1 MIIRRITPADC
12 DAIAALEARLFAT
25 ALDQPRLMALQTNP
39 VFCGFVDLVPYQDQ
53 PQSTLADDLNSY
65 LGGYLLATIIDDE
78 AEILSIGVTP
88 DRQRQGVGKRLLQ
101 RFFDY
106 GASWNMATVLL
117 EVAEDNLPALG
128 LYRDF
133 GFAEFG
139 RRNGYYKHGNQ
150 KIDAIMMKWC
160 RAEAFP

>member
-1 MIIRRITPADC
+1 MIRRITPADC

-39 VFCGFVDLVPYQDQ
+39 VFCGLVDLVPDRDQ
-53 PQSTLADDLNSY
+53 PQLTSADDFASY
-65 LGGYLLATIIDDE
+65 LGGYLLAMMIDGE

-101 RFFDY
+101 CFFDY
-106 GASWNMATVLL
+106 GTSRNMAKAVL
-117 EVAEDNLPALG
+117 EVAEDNVPAFG

-133 GFAEFG
+133 GFVEFG
-139 RRNGYYKHGNQ
+139 RRKDY
-150 KIDAIMMKWC
+150 
-160 RAEAFP
+160 

>member
-1 MIIRRITPADC
+1 MIRRIAPADC

-25 ALDQPRLMALQTNP
+25 ALDQARLMALQANP
-39 VFCGFVDLVPYQDQ
+39 VFCGFVDLVPEQDQ
-53 PQSTLADDLNSY
+53 PQSTSADDLASY
-65 LGGYLLATIIDDE
+65 LGGYLLAMMIDDE

-88 DRQRQGVGKRLLQ
+88 DRQRQGVGKLLLQ
-101 RFFDY
+101 HFFEH
-106 GASWNMATVLL
+106 GTSQNMTRVVL
-117 EVAEDNLPALG
+117 EVAEDNVPALG

-133 GFAEFG
+133 GFAAFG
-139 RRNGYYKHGNQ
+139 RRKGYYKQGNQ

>member
-1 MIIRRITPADC
+1 MIRRITPADC
-12 DAIAALEARLFAT
+12 DAIATLEARLFAT
-25 ALDQPRLMALQTNP
+25 ALDQARLMGLQSNP
-39 VFCGFVDLVPYQDQ
+39 VFCGFVDLVPDQDQ
-53 PQSTLADDLNSY
+53 PQSISAGDLAPYLN
-65 LGGYLLATIIDDE
+65 GYLLATMIDSE

-101 RFFDY
+101 HFFEH
-106 GASWNMATVLL
+106 GTSQNMTRVVL
-117 EVAEDNLPALG
+117 EVAEDNVPALG

-133 GFAEFG
+133 GFAAFG
-139 RRNGYYKHGNQ
+139 RRKGYYKQGNQ

>member
-1 MIIRRITPADC
+1 MIRRITPADC

-39 VFCGFVDLVPYQDQ
+39 VFFGFVNLVPDQDQ
-53 PQSTLADDLNSY
+53 PQSKLADDIKSY

-101 RFFDY
+101 HFFDH
-106 GASWNMATVLL
+106 GVCRNMARVSL
-117 EVAEDNLPALG
+117 EVADDNVPALG
-128 LYRDF
+128 LYRNF
-133 GFAEFG
+133 GFVEFG
-139 RRNGYYKHGNQ
+139 RRKGYYKQDNQ

-160 RAEAFP
+160 RAEAFS

>member
-1 MIIRRITPADC
+1 MAPNHRPIWIVADP
-12 DAIAALEARLFAT
+12 DRVPDRQNHKKPGWTAIPSGA
-25 ALDQPRLMALQTNP
+25 
-39 VFCGFVDLVPYQDQ
+39 PYQDQ

-101 RFFDY
+101 RFFDF
-106 GASWNMATVLL
+106 GASRNMAKALL
-117 EVAEDNLPALG
+117 EVAEDNVAALE
-128 LYRDF
+128 LYHDF

-139 RRNGYYKHGNQ
+139 RRTDYYKQGNQ

>member
-1 MIIRRITPADC
+1 MIRHIAPADC

-25 ALDQPRLMALQTNP
+25 ALDQASLMALQVNP
-39 VFCGFVDLVPYQDQ
+39 VFCGFVDLVTDQDQ
-53 PQSTLADDLNSY
+53 PQSISADDLASQLN
-65 LGGYLLATIIDDE
+65 GYLLATMIDDE

-101 RFFDY
+101 RFFEH
-106 GASWNMATVLL
+106 GTSQNMTRVVL
-117 EVAEDNLPALG
+117 EVAEDNVPAVK

-133 GFAEFG
+133 GFVEFG
-139 RRNGYYKHGNQ
+139 RRKGYYKQGNR

-160 RAEAFP
+160 PTEAFP

>member
-1 MIIRRITPADC
+1 MIRRITPTDC
-12 DAIAALEARLFAT
+12 DVIAALEARLFAT
-25 ALDQPRLMALQTNP
+25 ALDQPRLIALQANP
-39 VFCGFVDLVPYQDQ
+39 VFCGFIDLVPHQDQ
-53 PQSTLADDLNSY
+53 AQSLSTDDLGSC

-78 AEILSIGVTP
+78 AEILSIGVAP
-88 DRQRQGVGKRLLQ
+88 AWQRQGVGKRLLQ

-106 GASWNMATVLL
+106 GASRNMVKAVL

-133 GFAEFG
+133 GFTEFG
-139 RRNGYYKHGNQ
+139 RRKDYYRQDNQ

>member
-1 MIIRRITPADC
+1 MIRRIAPVDC

-25 ALDQPRLMALQTNP
+25 ALDQARLMALQANP
-39 VFCGFVDLVPYQDQ
+39 VFCGFVDLVPEQDQ
-53 PQSTLADDLNSY
+53 PQSTSADDLASY
-65 LGGYLLATIIDDE
+65 LGGYLLATMIDDE

-88 DRQRQGVGKRLLQ
+88 DRQRQGVGNRLLQ
-101 RFFDY
+101 HFFEH
-106 GASWNMATVLL
+106 GTSQNMARVVL
-117 EVAEDNLPALG
+117 EVAEDNVPALG

-133 GFAEFG
+133 GFAAFG
-139 RRNGYYKHGNQ
+139 RRKGYYKQGNQ

>member
-1 MIIRRITPADC
+1 MIRRIAPADC
-12 DAIAALEARLFAT
+12 DAIAALEAILFAT
-25 ALDQPRLMALQTNP
+25 ALDQLHLMALQTNP
-39 VFCGFVDLVPYQDQ
+39 VFFGFVDLVPYQNQ
-53 PQSTLADDLNSY
+53 PQSTLVGDLNSY
-65 LGGYLLATIIDDE
+65 LGGYLLATVIDDE

-106 GASWNMATVLL
+106 GASLNMAKALL
-117 EVAEDNLPALG
+117 EVAEDNVPALG

-139 RRNGYYKHGNQ
+139 RRKDYYKQGNQ
-150 KIDAIMMKWC
+150 KIDEIMMKWC

>member
-1 MIIRRITPADC
+1 MIRRIAPADC

-25 ALDQPRLMALQTNP
+25 VLDQPRLMALQTNP
-39 VFCGFVDLVPYQDQ
+39 VFCGFVDLVSYKDQ

-78 AEILSIGVTP
+78 AEILSIGVSP
-88 DRQRQGVGKRLLQ
+88 DWQRQGVGKRLLQ

-106 GASWNMATVLL
+106 GASWNMTKAVL
-117 EVAEDNLPALG
+117 EVAEDNLPALA

-133 GFAEFG
+133 GFTEFG
-139 RRNGYYKHGNQ
+139 RRKDYYKQGNQ
-150 KIDAIMMKWC
+150 KIDAITMKWC

>member
-1 MIIRRITPADC
+1 MIRCIAPADC

-39 VFCGFVDLVPYQDQ
+39 VFCGFVDLVPDQDQ
-53 PQSTLADDLNSY
+53 AQSTLAGDLNSH

-106 GASWNMATVLL
+106 GASRNLAKAVL
-117 EVAEDNLPALG
+117 EVAEDNVPALG
-128 LYRDF
+128 LYCDF
-133 GFAEFG
+133 GFVEFG
-139 RRNGYYKHGNQ
+139 RRKDYYKQGNQ

>member
-1 MIIRRITPADC
+1 MIRRITLADC
-12 DAIAALEARLFAT
+12 DAIAALEARLFTT
-25 ALDQPRLMALQTNP
+25 ALDQARLMALQTNP
-39 VFCGFVDLVPYQDQ
+39 VFCGFVDLVPDQDQ
-53 PQSTLADDLNSY
+53 PQFTSADDLASY
-65 LGGYLLATIIDDE
+65 LGGYLLAMMVDDE
-78 AEILSIGVTP
+78 AEILSIGVMP

-101 RFFDY
+101 HFFDH
-106 GASWNMATVLL
+106 GVSRKMARAVL
-117 EVAEDNLPALG
+117 EVAEDNAPAFG

-139 RRNGYYKHGNQ
+139 RRKGYYKQGNQ

>member
-1 MIIRRITPADC
+1 MIRRITPADC

-25 ALDQPRLMALQTNP
+25 ALDQARLMGLQSNP
-39 VFCGFVDLVPYQDQ
+39 VFCGFVDLVPDQDQ
-53 PQSTLADDLNSY
+53 PQSISAGDLAPYLN
-65 LGGYLLATIIDDE
+65 GYLLATMIDGE

-101 RFFDY
+101 HFFEH
-106 GASWNMATVLL
+106 GTSQNMTRVVL
-117 EVAEDNLPALG
+117 EVAEDNVPALG

-133 GFAEFG
+133 GFAAFG
-139 RRNGYYKHGNQ
+139 RRKGYYKQGNQ

>member
-1 MIIRRITPADC
+1 MIRRITPADC
-12 DAIAALEARLFAT
+12 DAIATLEARLFAT
-25 ALDQPRLMALQTNP
+25 ALDQARLMGLQSNP
-39 VFCGFVDLVPYQDQ
+39 VFCGFVDLVPDQDQ
-53 PQSTLADDLNSY
+53 PQSISAGDLAPYLN
-65 LGGYLLATIIDDE
+65 GYLLATMIDGE

-88 DRQRQGVGKRLLQ
+88 DRQRQGVGERLLQ

-106 GASWNMATVLL
+106 GASRNMAKAVL
-117 EVAEDNLPALG
+117 EVAEDNVPALG

-139 RRNGYYKHGNQ
+139 RRKNYYKQGNQ

-160 RAEAFP
+160 RAEAFS

>member
-1 MIIRRITPADC
+1 M
-12 DAIAALEARLFAT
+12 
-25 ALDQPRLMALQTNP
+25 
-39 VFCGFVDLVPYQDQ
+39 
-53 PQSTLADDLNSY
+53 
-65 LGGYLLATIIDDE
+65 IDDE

-101 RFFDY
+101 HFFEH
-106 GASWNMATVLL
+106 GASQNMARVVL
-117 EVAEDNLPALG
+117 EVAEDNVPALG

-133 GFAEFG
+133 GFVEFG
-139 RRNGYYKHGNQ
+139 RRKGYYKQGNQ

>member
-1 MIIRRITPADC
+1 MIIRCITPADC

-25 ALDQPRLMALQTNP
+25 ALDQPRLMALQTSP

-53 PQSTLADDLNSY
+53 PQSTLAGDLNSY
-65 LGGYLLATIIDDE
+65 LGGYLLATVIDDE

-106 GASWNMATVLL
+106 GASRNMAKALL
-117 EVAEDNLPALG
+117 EVAEDNVPALG

-133 GFAEFG
+133 GFVEFG
-139 RRNGYYKHGNQ
+139 RRKDYYKQGNQ
-150 KIDAIMMKWC
+150 KIDAIMMMWC

>member
-1 MIIRRITPADC
+1 MIRRITPADC
-12 DAIAALEARLFAT
+12 DAIAALETRLFAT

-39 VFCGFVDLVPYQDQ
+39 VFYGFVDLASYQDQ

-88 DRQRQGVGKRLLQ
+88 DWQRQGVGKRLLQ

-106 GASWNMATVLL
+106 GASQNMAKAAL

-139 RRNGYYKHGNQ
+139 RRKDYYKQGCQ

>member
-1 MIIRRITPADC
+1 MILRITPADC
-12 DAIAALEARLFAT
+12 DAIATLEARLFAT
-25 ALDQPRLMALQTNP
+25 ALDQARLMGLQSNP
-39 VFCGFVDLVPYQDQ
+39 VFCGFVDLVPDQDQ
-53 PQSTLADDLNSY
+53 PQSISAGDLAPYLN
-65 LGGYLLATIIDDE
+65 GYLLATMIDSE

-101 RFFDY
+101 HFFEH
-106 GASWNMATVLL
+106 GTSQNMTRVVL
-117 EVAEDNLPALG
+117 EVAEDNVPALG

-133 GFAEFG
+133 GFAAFG
-139 RRNGYYKHGNQ
+139 RRKGYYKQGNQ

>member
-1 MIIRRITPADC
+1 MIRRIAPVDC

-25 ALDQPRLMALQTNP
+25 ALDQARLMALQANP
-39 VFCGFVDLVPYQDQ
+39 VFCGFVDLVPEQDQ
-53 PQSTLADDLNSY
+53 PQSTSADDLASY
-65 LGGYLLATIIDDE
+65 LGGYLLAMMIDDE

-88 DRQRQGVGKRLLQ
+88 DRQRQGVGKLLLQ
-101 RFFDY
+101 HFFEH
-106 GASWNMATVLL
+106 GTSQNMTRVVL
-117 EVAEDNLPALG
+117 EVAEDNVPALG

-133 GFAEFG
+133 GFAAFG
-139 RRNGYYKHGNQ
+139 RRKGYYKQGNQ